1 MMKPS
6 REYSVYIRRDSREE
20 LRKIAY
26 GVAVEARKRGLRIS
40 AAEIVEATRLLALYA
55 AVSGVETLTPDEIA
69 LVLSSVYAKRMH
81 EERIVNEIVKDLVK
95 RCCLPRS
102 SAKRIE
108 DEIEKDLHTLGLHY
122 GAKLRRRNY
131 TSGKTQGAY
140 ARLKLLGIIRRGRK
154 GEYVVSS
161 SQARRIIEQ
170 LAHRYRD
177 YKDAVRD
184 MIKRNIAR
192 HGGIVASMGYELFN
206 YIDSRE
212 LSIDELVKLYRYAGK
227 NKHLKRIISRSIE
240 EKMNQGE
247 HYSDAESVYEI
258 LRKENMLS
266 RHHLRSILER
276 NPRLAERAVKDFG
289 REILLD
295 IAVEMSSH
303 NKDGAIE
310 IALKAIGARASRRGV
325 VAEMLDRREIGLLSS
340 IGRGP
345 NEALDVLNRLAE
357 AKNYLLKSLVEPT
370 DALLEYA
377 EYEFTRA
384 VERWSSIRSQYDGKL
399 ADIIESEIARLKQL
413 FDAAERGDTYTLMK
427 NIVKSMDVFEAL
439 KLLHTVYSS
448 TNDRRIRSYAVMLMK
463 SLWREARVEHGMR
476 LSRKSCFSST
486 RGRLHIR
493 KTLENIVRF
502 SSNPIVRI
510 TRYSTKQYT
519 VVVDKSGSMR
529 PYAVYTVLAASAL
542 AASISRLIIFDENA
556 TMYSNLKL
564 VNPLRIVDLV
574 LSTKFAGYT
583 DIVNAIRLAARAAMP
598 QHMVLISDLKQ
609 TIAADEPIED
619 ILRELRQRGWRI
631 TIILPPKHDTRVA
644 NKIRHYARLYVIK
657 APQDIAPVMRRIIRS

>member
-1 MMKPS
+1 MMKLS
-6 REYSVYIRRDSREE
+6 RECLVYTRRDSGEE
-20 LRKIAY
+20 LGKIAY
-26 GVAVEARKRGLRIS
+26 EVAIEARKKGLRVS
-40 AAEIVEATRLLALYA
+40 VAEIVEAARLLALYT
-55 AVSGVETLTPDEIA
+55 AVSGVETLTPDDIA
-69 LVLSSVYAKRMH
+69 FVLSSVYAKRTH
-81 EERIVNEIVKDLVK
+81 EERIVSEIVKDLVK
-95 RCCLPRS
+95 RRCLLRS

-108 DEIEKDLHTLGLHY
+108 DEIEKDLHILGLHY
-122 GAKLRRRNY
+122 GAKLRGRNY

-170 LAHRYRD
+170 LANRYQD

-184 MIKRNIAR
+184 MIKRNITR
-192 HGGIVASMGYELFN
+192 HGGIVASMGDELLN
-206 YIDSRE
+206 YIDSSE

-227 NKHLKRIISRSIE
+227 NKHLKRIISKSIE
-240 EKMNQGE
+240 EKVNQGE
-247 HYSDAESVYEI
+247 HYNDAESVYEI

-276 NPRLAERAVKDFG
+276 NPRLAERAAKDFG

-295 IAVEMSSH
+295 IAVEISSH
-303 NKDGAIE
+303 NKDGAVE

-325 VAEMLDRREIGLLSS
+325 ITEMLNRREIELLSS

-345 NEALDVLNRLAE
+345 NEALDVLNKLAE
-357 AKNYLLKSLVEPT
+357 AKNYLLKSLVERT
-370 DALLEYA
+370 DASLEYA
-377 EYEFTRA
+377 EYEFIRA
-384 VERWSSIRSQYDGKL
+384 AERWSRIRSQYDGKL
-399 ADIIESEIARLKQL
+399 ADIVESEIARLKQL
-413 FDAAERGDTYTLMK
+413 FDAAERGDSYTFMK
-427 NIVKSMDVFEAL
+427 NIVKNMDVLEAL
-439 KLLHTVYSS
+439 KLLHTVYNS
-448 TNDRRIRSYAVMLMK
+448 TTDRRIRSYAIMLMK
-463 SLWREARVEHGMR
+463 SLWREARAGYGMR

-486 RGRLHIR
+486 RGRLHMR

-502 SSNPIVRI
+502 SSNPIVR
-510 TRYSTKQYT
+510 TTKCSTKQYT

-556 TMYSNLKL
+556 TMYSNLKR

-583 DIVNAIRLAARAAMP
+583 DIVNALRLAAKATMP
-598 QHMVLISDLKQ
+598 QHMVIISDLKQ
-609 TIAADEPIED
+609 TIAVDGSVEE
-619 ILRELRQRGWRI
+619 ILRELRQRGWQI
-631 TIILPPKHDTRVA
+631 TIILPPRHDTRML
-644 NKIRHYARLYVIK
+644 NKIRQYARLYIIK
-657 APQDIAPVMRRIIRS
+657 TPQDIAPVMRRIIRS

>member
-1 MMKPS
+1 MKPS

>member
-1 MMKPS
+1 MMKPL
-6 REYSVYIRRDSREE
+6 REYSAYIRRDGGEE

-40 AAEIVEATRLLALYA
+40 AAEIVEAARLLALYA
-55 AVSGVETLTPDEIA
+55 AVSGVEMLTPDEIA
-69 LVLSSVYAKRMH
+69 LVLSSVYAKRLH
-81 EERIVNEIVKDLVK
+81 EERIVNEIVKDLIK
-95 RCCLPRS
+95 RRCLARS

-192 HGGIVASMGYELFN
+192 HGGIVASMGDELFN

-295 IAVEMSSH
+295 IAVEMSLH
-303 NKDGAIE
+303 NKDRAVE

-325 VAEMLDRREIGLLSS
+325 VAEMLNRREIGLLSS

-357 AKNYLLKSLVEPT
+357 AKNYLLKSLVEST

-413 FDAAERGDTYTLMK
+413 FDAAERGDSYTLMK

-439 KLLHTVYSS
+439 KLLHAVYSS
-448 TNDRRIRSYAVMLMK
+448 TNDRRIRSYAIMLMK
-463 SLWREARVEHGMR
+463 SLWREARAEYGMR
-476 LSRKSCFSST
+476 LSRKSRFSGT

-502 SSNPIVRI
+502 SSNPIVKT

-529 PYAVYTVLAASAL
+529 PYAIYTVLAASAL

-556 TMYSNLKL
+556 TMYSNLKR

-583 DIVNAIRLAARAAMP
+583 DIVNALRLAARATIP

-609 TIAADEPIED
+609 TIAVDESIEE

-631 TIILPPKHDTRVA
+631 TIILPPKHDTRVV

-657 APQDIAPVMRRIIRS
+657 SPQDIAPVMRRIIRS

>member
-1 MMKPS
+1 MKPL
-6 REYSVYIRRDSREE
+6 REYSAYIRRDGGEE

-40 AAEIVEATRLLALYA
+40 AAEIVEAARLLALYA
-55 AVSGVETLTPDEIA
+55 AVSGVEMLTPDEIA
-69 LVLSSVYAKRMH
+69 LVLSSVYAKRLH
-81 EERIVNEIVKDLVK
+81 EERIVNEIVKDLIK
-95 RCCLPRS
+95 RRCLARS

-192 HGGIVASMGYELFN
+192 HGGIVASMGDELFN

-295 IAVEMSSH
+295 IAVEMSLH
-303 NKDGAIE
+303 NKDRAVE

-325 VAEMLDRREIGLLSS
+325 VAEMLNRREIGLLSS

-357 AKNYLLKSLVEPT
+357 AKNYLLKSLVEST

-413 FDAAERGDTYTLMK
+413 FDAAERGDSYTLMK

-439 KLLHTVYSS
+439 KLLHAVYSS
-448 TNDRRIRSYAVMLMK
+448 TNDRRIRSYAIMLMK
-463 SLWREARVEHGMR
+463 SLWREARAEYGMR
-476 LSRKSCFSST
+476 LSRKSRFSGT

-502 SSNPIVRI
+502 SSNPIVKT

-529 PYAVYTVLAASAL
+529 PYAIYTVLAASAL

-556 TMYSNLKL
+556 TMYSNLKR

-583 DIVNAIRLAARAAMP
+583 DIVNALRLAARATIP

-609 TIAADEPIED
+609 TIAVDESIEE

-631 TIILPPKHDTRVA
+631 TIILPPKHDTRVV

-657 APQDIAPVMRRIIRS
+657 SPQDIAPVMRRIIRS